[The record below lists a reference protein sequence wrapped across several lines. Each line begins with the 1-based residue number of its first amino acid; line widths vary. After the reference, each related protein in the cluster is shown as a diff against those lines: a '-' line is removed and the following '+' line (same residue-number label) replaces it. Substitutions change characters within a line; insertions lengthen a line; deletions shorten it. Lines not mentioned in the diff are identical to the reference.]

1 MMRTANK
8 SFFLLSELESRNGYR
23 IKRNT
28 TGQAYNDK
36 KAEEIF
42 SEAENFYRDAGF
54 LYKEN
59 EKRNK

>member
-1 MMRTANK
+1 M
-8 SFFLLSELESRNGYR
+8 SELESRNGYR